1 MQDKGLS
8 QIKSI
13 MSNKVPRFPHDVS
26 RQNKK
31 LPYLKFT
38 WERIK
43 KLQKNIKSK
52 MVNAII
58 FENKNK
64 ISLKV
69 KKREA

>member
-8 QIKSI
+8 QIKKI
-13 MSNKVPRFPHDVS
+13 MSNKVARFPHGVS

-31 LPYLKFT
+31 LTYLKFT
-38 WERIK
+38 CKRIK

-52 MVNAII
+52 MVYAIK
-58 FENKNK
+58 FEKKNK

-69 KKREA
+69 KKRKA